1 MEKNNRRHL
10 FIIIIIILLKYFSD
24 FFLNELGIYIISPFI
39 LILSAIFLYYLSDLK
54 ADQINFK
61 STYEVLSIVI
71 VNSFIYVGIYLLFGL
86 FLGYAN
92 NLLGTKGPLLYI
104 NLFRVVV
111 NITTISYLK
120 HIYINQV
127 KEAKENKSLFIYI
140 VLFSFIELNPLKIIS
155 SISSLSAFLTFLFV
169 DFVNVFAISAITIY
183 LVYKSGLITVLV
195 FLFIT
200 KLPMVLLKV
209 LPKTDSTMMMILAV
223 CLGLITYLAVEY
235 KLDRVS
241 VVNKRQSFSRSK
253 TNLFYY
259 LSILSFSIF
268 IVLFS
273 LGAFPIM
280 PISILT
286 NSMYP
291 EISPGDLILVDK
303 RIKDKNLEVGTII
316 QFKKSNISVVH
327 RIIEVVD
334 NAGEKQYVTK
344 GDNNISKDSGLVL
357 EEDIVGTVNHKIS
370 YFGYPRYLLHKY
382 FKKADVDIEIGR

>member
-334 NAGEKQYVTK
+334 NAGEKQYVTI
-344 GDNNISKDSGLVL
+344 ISA
-357 EEDIVGTVNHKIS
+357 KIQDLS
-370 YFGYPRYLLHKY
+370 
-382 FKKADVDIEIGR
+382 